1 MKFLSTNTSK
11 SYSNEH
17 IVELAREYMSND
29 TENLTDTQILNSL
42 DIDTK
47 SKLIELENKD
57 KRGDQQRV
65 MVWFALAG
73 MLLYPVFILV
83 ADWLDL
89 SQAANLMA
97 NIAPTYFV
105 SAMVIVVIFFGSEK
119 LADKLT
125 DKIGKS

>member
-1 MKFLSTNTSK
+1 MSDKIK

-17 IVELAREYMSND
+17 IIELAREYMSD
-29 TENLTDTQILNSL
+29 ETDNLTDTQVLNSL
-42 DIDTK
+42 DIDAK
-47 SKLIELENKD
+47 SKLIELENQD

-73 MLLYPVFILV
+73 MLLYPIFIII
-83 ADWLDL
+83 ADWLNL

-119 LADKLT
+119 LAE
-125 DKIGKS
+125 KILEYKESKGN

>member
-1 MKFLSTNTSK
+1 MST
-11 SYSNEH
+11 
-17 IVELAREYMSND
+17 D
-29 TENLTDTQILNSL
+29 TENLSDEQILKSL
-42 DIDTK
+42 DIDAR
-47 SKLIELENKD
+47 SKLIELENQD

-73 MLLYPVFILV
+73 MLLYPIFILV

-89 SQAANLMA
+89 TQAANLMA

-119 LADKLT
+119 LADKFA
-125 DKIGKS
+125 DKLKGN

>member
-1 MKFLSTNTSK
+1 MSTVFKNQK

-17 IVELAREYMSND
+17 IIQLAREYMSTD
-29 TENLTDTQILNSL
+29 TENLSDEQILKSL
-42 DIDTK
+42 DIDAR
-47 SKLIELENKD
+47 SKLIELENQD

-73 MLLYPVFILV
+73 MLLYPIFILV

-89 SQAANLMA
+89 TQAANLMA

-119 LADKLT
+119 LADKFA
-125 DKIGKS
+125 DKIKGN

>member
-1 MKFLSTNTSK
+1 MGT
-11 SYSNEH
+11 
-17 IVELAREYMSND
+17 D
-29 TENLTDTQILNSL
+29 TENLSDEQILKGL
-42 DIDTK
+42 DIDAR

-73 MLLYPVFILV
+73 MLLYPIFILV
-83 ADWLDL
+83 ADLLDL
-89 SQAANLMA
+89 TQAANLMA

-119 LADKLT
+119 LADKFA
-125 DKIGKS
+125 DKLKGN